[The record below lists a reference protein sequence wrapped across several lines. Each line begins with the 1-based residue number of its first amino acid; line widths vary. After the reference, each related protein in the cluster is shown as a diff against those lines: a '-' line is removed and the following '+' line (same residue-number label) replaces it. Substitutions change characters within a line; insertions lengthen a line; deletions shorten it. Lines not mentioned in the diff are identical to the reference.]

1 MRKIGP
7 RAKKHLMQL
16 GWEIMAEC
24 TKCNCSD
31 CNMIQER
38 VVELEKFM
46 EYLLENHFQLVK
58 D

>member
-1 MRKIGP
+1 
-7 RAKKHLMQL
+7 
-16 GWEIMAEC
+16 
-24 TKCNCSD
+24 
-31 CNMIQER
+31 MIQER